1 VELYDKLSQII
12 CRENSHF
19 LNLILPVHKT
29 HTLEEFSDILIKH
42 HFQAHAV
49 KDGIIL
55 VKLHLDDSTDYP
67 ALDKLTSTVIRH
79 GGTVQ
84 P

>member
-1 VELYDKLSQII
+1 MVCQQ
-12 CRENSHF
+12 NGQF

-29 HTLEEFSDILIKH
+29 YVLDEFSDLLIKH

-55 VKLHLDDSTDYP
+55 VKLHLNDAADYP
-67 ALDKLTSTVIRH
+67 ALDKLASTVIRY
-79 GGTVQ
+79 GGTLQ